1 MLMTLAKFIRPYA
14 PYLALALLGA
24 LGETA
29 ADLLQPWPL
38 KILFD
43 NILRGEPL
51 PPAIDGWLAPIFGQG
66 ASGLLAFAVSAVL
79 AIAVVRGASSFMQD
93 FFMPRVGHFIL
104 HDLRRQLYWH
114 IQRLS
119 MTFHDEGRVGELLS
133 TLTTDIQVVRDLVES
148 ALVGL
153 VVNTLTLLGMI
164 IIMLV
169 IDWRLALLALSIAP
183 FLFVIVY
190 RFTHRMKAASRDAR
204 RQEGV
209 VASVAQEVLTSM
221 RAVQAFTR
229 EDYEQARFERENEQ
243 RVWAGIRARTLAAQ
257 LDPLVEVLV
266 AIGSVLVL
274 WYGTQQVLN
283 GTLTPGSLL
292 VFIAYLGG
300 LYKPMRKLSKEA
312 DVLSRAAV
320 GLERIVGILETGQT
334 VKDLPGAKVAPTF
347 RGRIQ
352 FENVF
357 FSYRPREPVLKDLS
371 CAVEPGQVIALV
383 GATGAGKT
391 TLIRLISR
399 FNDPDRGR
407 IRIDGEDIRNY
418 TLSSLRAQISL
429 VLQETILFYGTVRD
443 NIAYGRG
450 PSRRTESSLEAR
462 DDSVLRDGP
471 RQHRQRSPGGDV
483 RRGRRRGENG
493 QRSRVHRA
501 IARRLRDDD
510 RSAGGRAFRRSAP
523 APHHC
528 SGGHSGCADRPARRA
543 HHRTRRELR
552 GAGDGG
558 AGSPRQ
564 RAHGRGDRPSPHHGE
579 SSRFDPRP
587 RERTHR
593 GERHP
598 RAIACDG
605 RSLRRAL

>member
-1 MLMTLAKFIRPYA
+1 MLKTVAKFIRPYL
-14 PYLALALLGA
+14 PYLAVALLGA

-51 PPAIDGWLAPIFGQG
+51 PPGIAGWVGPIFGPG
-66 ASGLLAFAVSAVL
+66 ASGILAFALSAVL

-93 FFMPRVGHFIL
+93 FFMPRVSHWIL
-104 HDLRRQLYWH
+104 HDLRRRLYWH

-119 MTFHDEGRVGELLS
+119 MTFHDEGRVGDLLS

-164 IIMLV
+164 AIMFV
-169 IDWRLALLALSIAP
+169 IDWRFALLALSIAP
-183 FLFVIVY
+183 FLFAVVY
-190 RFTHRMKAASRDAR
+190 HFTHRMKEASRDAR

-257 LDPLVEVLV
+257 LDPLVELLV
-266 AIGSVLVL
+266 AIGTVLVL
-274 WYGTQQVLN
+274 WYGTHQVLN

-292 VFIAYLGG
+292 VFVAYLGG
-300 LYKPMRKLSKEA
+300 LYKPMRKLSKQA

-334 VKDLPGAKVAPTF
+334 VRDVPGAKLAPRF

-352 FENVF
+352 FENVW

-371 CAVEPGQVIALV
+371 FAVEPGQVIALV

-407 IRIDGEDIRNY
+407 IRIDGEDIRSY

-443 NIAYGRG
+443 NIAYGRPEATFDEVVAAAKMANAHAFIEHLPEG
-450 PSRRTESSLEAR
+450 YETMIGQRGAVLSGGQRQLLTIARAAIRGAPIVLLDEPTTGLDASSEALVMEGLARLVKGRTVVVIAHRLTTVSRADSILVLENGDIVERGTHERLLAM
-462 DDSVLRDGP
+462 
-471 RQHRQRSPGGDV
+471 GG
-483 RRGRRRGENG
+483 RYAGLYELQFRGE
-493 QRSRVHRA
+493 
-501 IARRLRDDD
+501 
-510 RSAGGRAFRRSAP
+510 AP
-523 APHHC
+523 V
-528 SGGHSGCADRPARRA
+528 
-543 HHRTRRELR
+543 
-552 GAGDGG
+552 
-558 AGSPRQ
+558 Q
-564 RAHGRGDRPSPHHGE
+564 VGRGQADYRRILE
-579 SSRFDPRP
+579 S
-587 RERTHR
+587 
-593 GERHP
+593 
-598 RAIACDG
+598 
-605 RSLRRAL
+605 

>member
-221 RAVQAFTR
+221 RAV
-229 EDYEQARFERENEQ
+229 
-243 RVWAGIRARTLAAQ
+243 
-257 LDPLVEVLV
+257 
-266 AIGSVLVL
+266 
-274 WYGTQQVLN
+274 
-283 GTLTPGSLL
+283 
-292 VFIAYLGG
+292 
-300 LYKPMRKLSKEA
+300 
-312 DVLSRAAV
+312 
-320 GLERIVGILETGQT
+320 
-334 VKDLPGAKVAPTF
+334 
-347 RGRIQ
+347 
-352 FENVF
+352 
-357 FSYRPREPVLKDLS
+357 
-371 CAVEPGQVIALV
+371 
-383 GATGAGKT
+383 
-391 TLIRLISR
+391 
-399 FNDPDRGR
+399 
-407 IRIDGEDIRNY
+407 
-418 TLSSLRAQISL
+418 
-429 VLQETILFYGTVRD
+429 
-443 NIAYGRG
+443 
-450 PSRRTESSLEAR
+450 
-462 DDSVLRDGP
+462 
-471 RQHRQRSPGGDV
+471 H
-483 RRGRRRGENG
+483 
-493 QRSRVHRA
+493 
-501 IARRLRDDD
+501 
-510 RSAGGRAFRRSAP
+510 
-523 APHHC
+523 
-528 SGGHSGCADRPARRA
+528 
-543 HHRTRRELR
+543 
-552 GAGDGG
+552 
-558 AGSPRQ
+558 AGSR
-564 RAHGRGDRPSPHHGE
+564 
-579 SSRFDPRP
+579 
-587 RERTHR
+587 
-593 GERHP
+593 
-598 RAIACDG
+598 
-605 RSLRRAL
+605 

>member
-443 NIAYGRG
+443 NIAYGR
-450 PSRRTESSLEAR
+450 PEATF
-462 DDSVLRDGP
+462 DEVVAAAKMANAHPFIEQLPEGY
-471 RQHRQRSPGGDV
+471 
-483 RRGRRRGENG
+483 ETMIG
-493 QRSRVHRA
+493 QRGAVLSGGQRQLLT
-501 IARRLRDDD
+501 IARAAIRGAPIVLLDEPTTGLDASSEALVMEGLARLVKGRTVVVIAHRLTTVSRADSILVLESGHIVE
-510 RSAGGRAFRRSAP
+510 RGTHERLLAMGGRYAALYELQFR
-523 APHHC
+523 
-528 SGGHSGCADRPARRA
+528 GQ
-543 HHRTRRELR
+543 TRVQT
-552 GAGDGG
+552 GQ
-558 AGSPRQ
+558 RQ
-564 RAHGRGDRPSPHHGE
+564 AEYR
-579 SSRFDPRP
+579 
-587 RERTHR
+587 
-593 GERHP
+593 
-598 RAIACDG
+598 
-605 RSLRRAL
+605 